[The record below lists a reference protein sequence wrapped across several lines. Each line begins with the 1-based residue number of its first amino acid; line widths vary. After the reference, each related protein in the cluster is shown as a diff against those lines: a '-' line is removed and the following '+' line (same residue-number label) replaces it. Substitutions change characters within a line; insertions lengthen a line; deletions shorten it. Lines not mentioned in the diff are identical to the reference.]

1 MDGGE
6 LEISEEELLRVAHRE
21 YTTAY
26 AFGENNQTVNYTDSQ
41 SKGDYKYIADV
52 LGYENGF
59 AKLEMR
65 NRFKQ
70 GDTLEVLSADENF
83 AKPFVAEEIYDAK
96 GERTD
101 DAKLVQGEY
110 LVKCPYEIKRGDYI
124 RKKQ

>member
-1 MDGGE
+1 ME
-6 LEISEEELLRVAHRE
+6 LSEDELLRVAHRE

-26 AFGENNQTVNYTDSQ
+26 AFGENSETVNYTDSQ

-65 NRFKQ
+65 NRFIQ
-70 GDTLEVLSADENF
+70 GDELEILSPDDNSGERFIADE
-83 AKPFVAEEIYDAK
+83 IYLK
-96 GERTD
+96 NGEKVT
-101 DAKLVQGEY
+101 DAKLVQAEY